1 MDIGDAVRA
10 IRKERG
16 MTQKKLA
23 ERSGLSA
30 NALCSIEKNVSFP
43 SKETV
48 KRICEAL
55 DIPVSYLLFFS
66 ISDEDVPADKLSIF
80 QELKDPIRD
89 ILLRK

>member
-66 ISDEDVPADKLSIF
+66 ISDEDVPADKLKIF
-80 QELKDPIRD
+80 HGLKDPIRD

>member
-1 MDIGDAVRA
+1 M
-10 IRKERG
+10 
-16 MTQKKLA
+16 
-23 ERSGLSA
+23 
-30 NALCSIEKNVSFP
+30 SFP

-66 ISDEDVPADKLSIF
+66 ISDEDVPADKLKIF
-80 QELKDPIRD
+80 HGLKDPIRD